1 MKKNYSFYSILMAIP
16 VGLLIL
22 VSFTGG
28 QGGNF
33 SGSPGDGGANCTTCH
48 AAGSTYGGTP
58 ALTNVPTAYAAGQV
72 YNLNLAINGSS
83 VSKFGFNI
91 TAEDASG
98 TKIGTWT
105 PGAGTQLRNSG
116 SGLTHTAAGTA
127 SSMWNFTWTAPAS
140 DQGPV
145 TFYYSTLQAN
155 GNNANSGDHLITGQ
169 SATVLSNE
177 EFANSFFKLYPT
189 QVVDELN
196 IELANSAEAAV
207 SIYNMSGQQVLEAR
221 IEQQGQIPVSTLSR
235 GVYLC
240 MVTSNN
246 GVDTRKFIKN

>member
-1 MKKNYSFYSILMAIP
+1 MKKNYSFYSILVAIP

-33 SGSPGDGGANCTTCH
+33 SGSPGDGGSNCTACH

-58 ALTNVPTAYAAGQV
+58 VLTNVPTAYAAGQA

-98 TKIGTWT
+98 TKIGTWS
-105 PGAGTQLRNSG
+105 PGTGTQLRNGG
-116 SGLTHTAAGTA
+116 SGLTHTAAGTT
-127 SSMWNFTWTAPAS
+127 SNTWNFTWTAPAS

-169 SATVLSNE
+169 SASVLTNE
-177 EFANSFFKLYPT
+177 NVASSFFNFYPT
-189 QVVDELN
+189 QVVNELN
-196 IELANSAEAAV
+196 IELANFDEADV
-207 SIYNMSGQQVLEAR
+207 LIFNMNGQQVIQTKIGR
-221 IEQQGQIPVSTLSR
+221 QGQIAVSSLSK
-235 GVYLC
+235 GFYLC
-240 MVTSNN
+240 MVVSNN
-246 GVDTRKFIKN
+246 AVETKKFVKK